1 MSKKYILSI
10 CFVIIFLVTYLIYN
24 FSTKDLSMKNFSKSS
39 ISQELAKDMIENNIW
54 SDNCPVPL
62 NRLSL
67 LNLSYIDFDGVEHQD
82 GRLIVHDVVADHV
95 IEIFKK
101 LYENK
106 FPINSIKLINDYKGD
121 DDKSME
127 ANNTSAF
134 NCRNIANSKNIS
146 IHSYGLAIDIN
157 PAQNP
162 FVEIDGAMVAVHP
175 ALGVDYL
182 NRRNIRNGMVET
194 SFASGQTVV
203 DIFNQHGFTVWGGN
217 WNTPIDW
224 HHFQVTRQQAEMVA
238 SLSYED
244 GVKFF
249 NSFAK

>member
-1 MSKKYILSI
+1 MYKKYITYI
-10 CFVIIFLVTYLIYN
+10 CLITIFLVTYLVYN
-24 FSTKDLSMKNFSKSS
+24 FLPKDLSMKNFSKSS
-39 ISQELAKDMIENNIW
+39 ITKELEQDMIKHNIW
-54 SDNCPVPL
+54 SYNCPVPL

-67 LNLSYIDFDGVEHQD
+67 LNLSYIDFDGLEHHD
-82 GRLIVHDVVADHV
+82 GQLIVHDVVADHV

-106 FPINSIKLINDYKGD
+106 FPISSIKLMNEYHGNDEE
-121 DDKSME
+121 SMA

-146 IHSYGLAIDIN
+146 IHSYGLAIDVN
-157 PAQNP
+157 PVQNP
-162 FVEIDGAMVAVHP
+162 FVEIDGSTVAVHP

-182 NRRNIRNGMVET
+182 NRKNIRTGMVEP
-194 SFASGQTVV
+194 SFANKQTVV
-203 DIFNQHGFTVWGGN
+203 EIFNQHGFTIWGGN

-224 HHFQVTRQQAEMVA
+224 HHFQVTRQQAETIA
-238 SLSYED
+238 SLPYED

-249 NSFAK
+249 NSLAK